1 MFENNYAV
9 LEKMVQEDAII
20 IPVAQHRKPDGTFDL
35 ERNLKLWNDAIQQYE
50 QIPLWEEGAPGYDG
64 DKTPLQPQP
73 SLIFVPGQNGGK
85 KRGTIVVAHGGGF
98 SSRTGCEGMNVAYYF
113 AKKGFNT
120 AILTYRLQPY
130 TRYDALADMQ
140 RAIRLLRAN
149 KEKLGITDQVVAMGF
164 SAGGMLSGN
173 CATHFDLGDPQAA
186 DPIQRESCR
195 PDAAVICYG
204 AFAFSAFPGAFGFRS
219 TPLLL
224 QPGRAVLH
232 GPRGQRHPGHA
243 PLFRVADHQRRRP
256 AFLCP
261 LQCPD
266 CRWSGV

>member
-73 SLIFVPGQNGGK
+73 SLIFIPGQNGGK

-164 SAGGMLSGN
+164 SAGGMLSGSRPHPAGVLPAGR
-173 CATHFDLGDPQAA
+173 CSDLLWSFCL
-186 DPIQRESCR
+186 QRL
-195 PDAAVICYG
+195 
-204 AFAFSAFPGAFGFRS
+204 PGGFWLPFH
-219 TPLLL
+219 PLLL

>member
-1 MFENNYAV
+1 MFENNFTV
-9 LEKMVQEDAII
+9 LEKMVREDAII

-35 ERNLKLWNDAIQQYE
+35 ERNLKLWNDAIRQYE

-73 SLIFVPGQNGGK
+73 SLIFVPGQNGGE

-113 AKKGFNT
+113 AQKGFNT

-149 KEKLGITDQVVAMGF
+149 KEKLGITGQVVAMGF

-173 CATHFDLGDPQAA
+173 CATHFDLGEPPGSRSHPAGVLPAGRSGDLLWRLCF
-186 DPIQRESCR
+186 QRLPR
-195 PDAAVICYG
+195 GLWLPLH
-204 AFAFSAFPGAFGFRS
+204 
-219 TPLLL
+219 PLLL
-224 QPGRAVLH
+224 QPGRAVLY
-232 GPRGQRHPGHA
+232 GSRGQCHPGHA
-243 PLFRVADHQRRRP
+243 PLFCVADHQRRCP

-261 LQCPD
+261 LQRFD
-266 CRWSGV
+266 CRWGGV